1 MRALGAPR
9 SISVPDAPWAT
20 RPAAGCSVGVAATQ
34 PVEDMLMDS
43 TMKNRIDRMALIDR
57 IWAIGFA
64 VVLWIVYAFVFTQI
78 SPLVESGGVRLSMI
92 VGGVLV
98 LLFNTASI
106 GAMLKQ
112 YADFKTA
119 TYEPDIRHLDEKRE
133 QNNR

>member
-1 MRALGAPR
+1 
-9 SISVPDAPWAT
+9 
-20 RPAAGCSVGVAATQ
+20 
-34 PVEDMLMDS
+34 MDS
-43 TMKNRIDRMALIDR
+43 TMKDRIDRMASIDR

-78 SPLVESGGVRLSMI
+78 SPLVESGGVRLAMI
-92 VGGVLV
+92 VGGALV

-119 TYEPDIRHLDEKRE
+119 TYEPDIRHLDEKRA
-133 QNNR
+133 QSGK